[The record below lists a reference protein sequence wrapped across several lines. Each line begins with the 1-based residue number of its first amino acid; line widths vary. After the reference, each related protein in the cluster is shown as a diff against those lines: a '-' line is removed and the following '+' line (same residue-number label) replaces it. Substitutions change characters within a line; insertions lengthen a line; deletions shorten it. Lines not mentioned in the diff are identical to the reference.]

1 MEPTADA
8 VTDPTERAAPGGT
21 APRSRLLRL
30 IPTVSYPLL
39 AHAAILTRS
48 AGLTIA
54 SVGVL
59 AAAMLAPGLL
69 RRSAPAWLAAAAVVA
84 GMVGLSRLGATE
96 LALFLPPTLINC
108 YMAWLFGH
116 TLLAGRVPLIELIV
130 RRMQDPGETLDP
142 AVSRYVARLTAAWTA
157 LFIVQAIANTTLAL
171 IASPQGLL
179 LAAGITPPVTVPLE
193 VWSLFANVLNY
204 LIVGAFFLAEYGY
217 RRRRFPQQP
226 YRDIFDFLRRAGAAG
241 PAVLR
246 DLGSGG
252 GRGRR

>member
-1 MEPTADA
+1 MEPSADA
-8 VTDPTERAAPGGT
+8 VTDSTGSAATAGPPPGW
-21 APRSRLLRL
+21 RLLRL

-48 AGLTIA
+48 AALTIA

-59 AAAMLAPGLL
+59 AAAVLGPGLL
-69 RRSAPAWLAAAAVVA
+69 RRSAAAWLAAAAVVA
-84 GMVGLSRLGATE
+84 GMVELSRLGAAE

-116 TLLAGRVPLIELIV
+116 TLSAGRVPFIELIV
-130 RRMQDPGETLDP
+130 RRMQDPGETLEPD
-142 AVSRYVARLTAAWTA
+142 VSRYVARLTAAWTA
-157 LFIVQAIANTTLAL
+157 LFVVQAAANTALAL

-204 LIVGAFFLAEYGY
+204 LIVGAFFVLEYGY

-226 YRDIFDFLRRAGAAG
+226 YRNIFDFLRRAGAAG

-246 DLGSGG
+246 DLGHSGRR
-252 GRGRR
+252 GRG

>member
-1 MEPTADA
+1 VEPTADA
-8 VTDPTERAAPGGT
+8 VTDSTESAATAGT
-21 APRSRLLRL
+21 APGWRLLRL

-39 AHAAILTRS
+39 AHVAILTRS

-59 AAAMLAPGLL
+59 AAAVLVPGLL
-69 RRSAPAWLAAAAVVA
+69 RRSAAAWLAAAAVVA
-84 GMVGLSRLGATE
+84 GMVELSRLGAAE

-130 RRMQDPGETLDP
+130 RRMHDPEETLDP
-142 AVSRYVARLTAAWTA
+142 AISRYAARLTSAWTA
-157 LFIVQAIANTTLAL
+157 LFIAQAAANTVLAL

-179 LAAGITPPVTVPLE
+179 LAAGIAPPVTVPLE

-204 LIVGAFFLAEYGY
+204 LIVGAFFLAEYAY

-226 YRDIFDFLRRAGAAG
+226 YRDIFDFLRRARATA

-246 DLGSGG
+246 DLGDGA
-252 GRGRR
+252 GRGRG

>member
-1 MEPTADA
+1 M
-8 VTDPTERAAPGGT
+8 
-21 APRSRLLRL
+21 LRL
-30 IPTVSYPLL
+30 IPTISYPLL

-59 AAAMLAPGLL
+59 AAAVLVPGLL
-69 RRSAPAWLAAAAVVA
+69 RRSVAAWLAAAAVVA
-84 GMVGLSRLGATE
+84 GMMQLSRLDAAE

-116 TLLAGRVPLIELIV
+116 TLSAGRVPLIELIV
-130 RRMQDPGETLDP
+130 RRMHDPEATLDP
-142 AVSRYVARLTAAWTA
+142 AISRYAARLTAAWTA
-157 LFIVQAIANTTLAL
+157 LFIVQATANTALAL
-171 IASPQGLL
+171 IASPRGLL

-204 LIVGAFFLAEYGY
+204 LVVAAFFLAEYVY

-226 YRDIFDFLRRAGAAG
+226 YRDLFDFLRRAGAAG

-252 GRGRR
+252 RRGRG